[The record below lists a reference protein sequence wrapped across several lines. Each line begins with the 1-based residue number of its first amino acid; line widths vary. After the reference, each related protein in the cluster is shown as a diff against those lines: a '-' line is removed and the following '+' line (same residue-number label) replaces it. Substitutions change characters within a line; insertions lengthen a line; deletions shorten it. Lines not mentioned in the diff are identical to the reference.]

1 MAGIRTRA
9 RSYAL
14 QVLYSID
21 VNEVPEGTGAG
32 RALAKTRDHFDVI
45 LEPEGEEFAGKILEA
60 ASTHRAQID
69 EHLQS
74 ASKNWRLERMS
85 TVDRNILRLAAAE
98 LLYDKSIPTKVVIN
112 EAIELAKRF
121 GTTESAAFVNGI
133 LDRVAGKVRGE

>member
-1 MAGIRTRA
+1 MAGLRTRA

-21 VNEVPEGTGAG
+21 INEGPA
-32 RALAKTRDHFDVI
+32 ALARTQDHFDVV
-45 LEPEGEEFAGKILEA
+45 LEPEGEAFAGKILES
-60 ASTHRAQID
+60 ASAHRAHID

-98 LLYDKSIPTKVVIN
+98 LLYDDSIPTKVIIN

-121 GTTESAAFVNGI
+121 GTAESAAFVNGI
-133 LDRVAGKVRGE
+133 LDRVASKVRGE